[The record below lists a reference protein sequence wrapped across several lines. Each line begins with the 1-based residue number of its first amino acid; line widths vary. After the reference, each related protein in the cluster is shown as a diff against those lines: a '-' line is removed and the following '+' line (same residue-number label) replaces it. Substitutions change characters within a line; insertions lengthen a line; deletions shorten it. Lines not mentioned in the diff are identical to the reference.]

1 MRRTQ
6 ATKAARLEARIT
18 ARQKRT
24 IARAAQIRGVTF
36 TDYVVTTLQNAAEET
51 IRDSQVWR
59 LRGAAQDAFVNA
71 ILNPPEPSAYA
82 KAAARRYKQWAKKAI
97 NSARTSG

>member
-1 MRRTQ
+1 MRQTQ
-6 ATKAARLEARIT
+6 VKKAARLEARIS

-24 IARAAQIRGVTF
+24 IARAAQIRGLTF

-71 ILNPPEPSAYA
+71 ILNPPEPNAFA
-82 KAAARRYKQWAKKAI
+82 RAAARRYKKWANK
-97 NSARTSG
+97 